1 MLSPMMWKI
10 LAIALGKISV
20 IFLGQDT
27 LGHLGGDVYMQLV
40 YKSGVGMRVCTED
53 THERVITL
61 ELTMSHETA

>member
-1 MLSPMMWKI
+1 MEDSSNSI
-10 LAIALGKISV
+10 RENISH
-20 IFLGQDT
+20 LTWTGYS
-27 LGHLGGDVYMQLV
+27 GHLGGDVYMQLV